1 MVITSEK
8 LDTKEDVIPE
18 DEMNIQ
24 NGKYYIGKYS
34 LHWSLDL
41 SSNTFTLNLI
51 NRPELGTKVVSRD
64 NPEAEFR
71 VDEPTYKRL
80 YAKMSGNFDSRQ
92 LLLNGHAAYYQGP
105 PRGIRIKKYENVI
118 ITSW

>member
-24 NGKYYIGKYS
+24 NGKYYIGRYS

-41 SSNTFTLNLI
+41 SSNTFTLNL
-51 NRPELGTKVVSRD
+51 
-64 NPEAEFR
+64 
-71 VDEPTYKRL
+71 
-80 YAKMSGNFDSRQ
+80 
-92 LLLNGHAAYYQGP
+92 
-105 PRGIRIKKYENVI
+105 
-118 ITSW
+118 